1 MLKLFTAHE
10 VETMRRDAKR
20 RTRANG
26 MILAKALDQIAAEHG
41 YRNWSLLQ
49 KNGNL
54 PSDKPQPWFFRR
66 SSEEIARSMRVAPDL
81 RSRAERRTQS
91 QIARDSMQALDAKFA
106 SAANAVDFAIAYVE
120 GILSQ
125 PRFQLS
131 TKSIAYWEMRHWLP
145 YGAIGVN
152 GTTHILVNRSY
163 KPQGS
168 TSESHA
174 EYEEFPQLWLQLK
187 GDSWR
192 SFVHPTASQ
201 PFLFNDGCPP
211 WRSRKNAEAYLE
223 RLKELRKQL

>member
-1 MLKLFTAHE
+1 MLKLFAAHE
-10 VETMRRDAKR
+10 VEAMRREAKR
-20 RTRANG
+20 RVRANG
-26 MILAKALDQIAAEHG
+26 MILAKAIDQVAAGQG

-49 KNGNL
+49 KNGCL
-54 PSDKPQPWFFRR
+54 SSDKPQPWFFRR
-66 SSEEIARSMRVAPDL
+66 NPEEIVQSMRVVPDQ
-81 RSRAERRTQS
+81 RSRAEHQTQS
-91 QIARDSMQALDAKFA
+91 QIARDSVQALDAKFA

-120 GILSQ
+120 GILGQ

-145 YGAIGVN
+145 YGAMGVS
-152 GTTHILVNRSY
+152 GTTHILVNRDY

-168 TSESHA
+168 TSEGHA
-174 EYEEFPQLWLQLK
+174 DYEEFPQLWLQLK

-211 WRSRKNAEAYLE
+211 WRSRKSAEAYLE